1 MGRFIIRRLIGAV
14 LVVLAVSVV
23 TFAVFQ
29 ITPILTGSKN
39 SVAYL
44 YVGRIADPAQVEAV
58 AHKLGIDRPYT
69 EQYLTYMKG
78 IVTGRDLTDG
88 TGTDHCDAPC
98 FGYSYRL
105 HSDVTDLLADRF
117 TVTLSLVVGASLI
130 WLFMGVTIG
139 VISALRRGT
148 VFDRATMGFALMGVS
163 LPVYFTAALL
173 LLAFS
178 YGMPFSFLPNVH
190 FVPFSENP
198 GLWAQNLLLPWIS
211 LSLLF
216 AALYAR
222 LTRANMLETMSED
235 YIRTARAKGLRRRTV
250 VTRHGM
256 RAALT
261 PIVTIFGMDVSL
273 LLGGAILTETAFN
286 FPGLGKLA
294 LDAINQKDLPVIMGV
309 TILAAVFIVVA
320 NVVVDVLYATVDPR
334 VRLQ

>member
-88 TGTDHCDAPC
+88 TGTNHCDAPC